1 MAHSLSAKKRIRQ
14 NLAHRLVNRSRKQN
28 LKTLTKKFLAAV
40 QTGDA
45 AQAEQQFKTCC
56 RMFDR
61 VATKGTIHKK
71 TAARHKSRLAA
82 RLNALKNGTGAK
94 AKA

>member
-14 NLAHRLVNRSRKQN
+14 NLTRRLRNRSRKHM
-28 LKTLTKKFLAAV
+28 LKTMTRKFLASVAG
-40 QTGDA
+40 GDA
-45 AQAEQQFKTCC
+45 AQAEQQLRTCC

-61 VATKGTIHKK
+61 VAAKGTIHKR

-82 RLNALKNGTGAK
+82 KLNGMKAQPAAK
-94 AKA
+94 A